1 MFALKI
7 VGTVCITGA
16 TTLYARGLVNEL
28 SCRIAALKAIKQSFT
43 TLNGELSYG
52 VETLPSAF
60 MHVGERCSCGQ
71 ETVRDFFWNTGNRL
85 KTENGSILK
94 EVWEEEAKK
103 LAAAAH
109 LNGNECDNLIAV
121 ADSLG
126 YLDLT
131 QQTNNIELYL
141 QSVDESIEALSGKYE
156 QNSRMYMS
164 LGVMAG
170 LFLTIILI

>member
-7 VGTVCITGA
+7 IGAVCITGA
-16 TTLYARGLVNEL
+16 TTLYARGLVKEL
-28 SCRIAALKAIKQSFT
+28 SCRIATLKAIKQSFM
-43 TLNGELSYG
+43 TLKGELRYG

-60 MHVGERCSCGQ
+60 MHVGERCSYGQ
-71 ETVRDFFWNTGNRL
+71 ETVRDFFWNIGNRL

-94 EVWEEEAKK
+94 EVWEEEAKR
-103 LAAAAH
+103 LAASTH
-109 LNGNECDNLIAV
+109 LNGNECDSLIAI

-141 QSVDESIEALSGKYE
+141 QSVDDSIEALSGKYE

>member
-1 MFALKI
+1 M
-7 VGTVCITGA
+7 
-16 TTLYARGLVNEL
+16 
-28 SCRIAALKAIKQSFT
+28 
-43 TLNGELSYG
+43 
-52 VETLPSAF
+52 
-60 MHVGERCSCGQ
+60 
-71 ETVRDFFWNTGNRL
+71 
-85 KTENGSILK
+85 
-94 EVWEEEAKK
+94 
-103 LAAAAH
+103 
-109 LNGNECDNLIAV
+109 IAV

-156 QNSRMYMS
+156 QTSRMYMS

>member
-43 TLNGELSYG
+43 TLKGELRYG

-94 EVWEEEAKK
+94 EEAKK
-103 LAAAAH
+103 LSATAH

-156 QNSRMYMS
+156 QTSRMYMS

>member
-1 MFALKI
+1 M
-7 VGTVCITGA
+7 
-16 TTLYARGLVNEL
+16 
-28 SCRIAALKAIKQSFT
+28 
-43 TLNGELSYG
+43 
-52 VETLPSAF
+52 
-60 MHVGERCSCGQ
+60 
-71 ETVRDFFWNTGNRL
+71 
-85 KTENGSILK
+85 
-94 EVWEEEAKK
+94 
-103 LAAAAH
+103 
-109 LNGNECDNLIAV
+109 IAV

>member
-1 MFALKI
+1 M
-7 VGTVCITGA
+7 
-16 TTLYARGLVNEL
+16 
-28 SCRIAALKAIKQSFT
+28 
-43 TLNGELSYG
+43 
-52 VETLPSAF
+52 
-60 MHVGERCSCGQ
+60 
-71 ETVRDFFWNTGNRL
+71 RDFFWNTGNRL

-103 LAAAAH
+103 LSATAH

-156 QNSRMYMS
+156 QTSRMYMS